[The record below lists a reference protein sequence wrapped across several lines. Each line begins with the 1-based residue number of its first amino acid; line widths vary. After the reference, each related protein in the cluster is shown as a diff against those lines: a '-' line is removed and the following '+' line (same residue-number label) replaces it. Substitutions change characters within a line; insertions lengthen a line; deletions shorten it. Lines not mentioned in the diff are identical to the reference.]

1 MTPIY
6 TSYLRNVLPILLF
19 LILPHFIIAQDRIE
33 SAKHYLELSKKAVNA
48 DSMIYYAEKALP
60 FIDTINNASRYITQL
75 RLKALGFARKGDFE
89 NALLYFKAAYYKGKD
104 TNDYENMALAADR
117 VGTCYYSIKSFDI
130 ARTWHNISIKNHRFL
145 NDTINIC
152 EPYLGIGNIFNVTA
166 QLDSAIAYY
175 ELALAAST
183 KGQGLQSITA
193 TSLSNLSTL
202 HYQYSKD
209 YEKCLEYT
217 KKVYPYLG
225 NDVSRKI
232 TNLNIQVAALL
243 KLGRY
248 TDALPKCEEAIRLN
262 DNVAKNSLYFSLVN
276 MATIQKRLGNY
287 PAAISFSK
295 KAGAL
300 VDRTSSEY
308 GKTVASIGDIFQEQ
322 DMLDSA
328 LMYLHQ
334 AEKIFISN
342 QDVQAKEVLLTSL
355 SDVYFKKRDFEI
367 AYKYLKNAYIIKD
380 TILTLDRTRLLQDA
394 YAKYETKLQKDSTA
408 LARYEAKYAKSE
420 ASRQRGWKYVYML
433 LAGILL
439 IGLLFIF
446 REYQKYRKEQRIIEQ
461 ENERLNKENQDLT
474 KGLEELGSLVQS
486 IEFLDKTPIIIN
498 GQKVLLSDIL
508 YLEARDK
515 MVIVHADK
523 RRLTHNGNLKGF
535 LEKLPSALF
544 VQTHK
549 SYIVNLTHIKSKFSQ
564 HLIMFNDDEVRVGR
578 KYKNDFSVKYEAY
591 TNTLGQTAM

>member
-1 MTPIY
+1 MTPSY
-6 TSYLRNVLPILLF
+6 TSYLRSISTILLL
-19 LILPHFIIAQDRIE
+19 LILPHFVLAQDTVE
-33 SAKHYLELSKKAVNA
+33 SAKHYIKLSKKAVNA

-60 FIDTINNASRYITQL
+60 FIDTINNTPQYITQL

-89 NALLYFKAAYYKGKD
+89 NALLYFKTAYYKGKD
-104 TNDYENMALAADR
+104 TKDYENMALAADR
-117 VGTCYYSIKSFDI
+117 VGTCYYSIKSFGI
-130 ARTWHNISIKNHRFL
+130 ARKWYDTSIRNHRFI

-152 EPYLGIGNIFNVTA
+152 EPYLGIGNIFNVTT

-183 KGQGLQSITA
+183 KGQGLKSITA

-232 TNLNIQVAALL
+232 TNLNIQVAALI

-248 TDALPKCEEAIRLN
+248 TDALPICEEAIRLN
-262 DNVAKNSLYFSLVN
+262 DNLAKNSLYFSLSN
-276 MATIQKRLGNY
+276 MATIQKKLGDY

-308 GKTVASIGDIFQEQ
+308 GKTIASIGDIFQEQ
-322 DMLDSA
+322 NMLDSA
-328 LMYLHQ
+328 LMYMHQ
-334 AEKIFISN
+334 AEQTFLSN

-355 SDVYFKKRDFEI
+355 SDVYSKKSDFEI
-367 AYKYLKNAYIIKD
+367 AYNYLKNAYIIKD
-380 TILTLDRTRLLQDA
+380 TILTLDRTKLLQDA
-394 YAKYETKLQKDSTA
+394 YAKYETQLQKDSTA
-408 LARYEAKYAKSE
+408 LARYDTELARSE
-420 ASRQRGWKYVYML
+420 ASRERGWKYLYML
-433 LAGILL
+433 LAGISL
-439 IGLLFIF
+439 IGLFFIY
-446 REYQKYRKEQRIIEQ
+446 REYQRYRKEQRIVEQ
-461 ENERLNKENQDLT
+461 ENERLNEENQTLT
-474 KGLEELGSLVQS
+474 KGLEDLGSLVQS

-515 MVIVHADK
+515 MVVVHADK
-523 RRLTHNGNLKGF
+523 KRLTHNGNLKGF

-564 HLIMFNDDEVRVGR
+564 YLIMLNNDEVRVGR
-578 KYKNDFSVKYEAY
+578 KYKNDFSTKYEAY
-591 TNTLGQTAM
+591 TNTLDPSAM